1 MFASIIRLAAYKIAL
16 MPGDGI
22 GPEVIREAVK
32 IGRSVLEDLGVSVFF
47 EEFPNGAEHYL
58 KTGETLSDET
68 LRKLKGFDAIF
79 FGAVGD
85 PRVKPGV
92 LEKGILLKLRSSLD
106 LYVNLRPVKLLKGV
120 ETPLKGFGYGDIDF
134 IVIRENTEDFYV
146 DMGGRIDA
154 ACSKLF
160 EFTVNTGCARGSRYR
175 VEVESK
181 DGQAFQIGI
190 ISSKGAER
198 IIRFSFEYAVK
209 RSIRRVTFVDKANVL
224 TEAYGLWREVV
235 EKIGGE
241 YGDVVET
248 EFMYVD
254 AAALHMVLNP
264 KRFKIIVAPNMFG
277 DILTDLGAA
286 IQGGLGFA
294 PSGNINPAGTSM
306 FEPVHGS
313 APDKAGKNIA
323 NPVASIMT
331 FSLMLEHLWSRYGD
345 EKLLEASR
353 IIENAVENTLAS
365 GRFKTVDMGGSAKT
379 SEMGDAILSE
389 AERLVHGGR

>member
-1 MFASIIRLAAYKIAL
+1 MPQLTTYKIAII
-16 MPGDGI
+16 PGDGI
-22 GPEVIREAVK
+22 GPEVVGEAVK
-32 IGRSVLEDLGVSVFF
+32 IGGAVLEAIGIRVLF
-47 EEFPNGAEHYL
+47 EDFPHGAEHYL
-58 KTGETLSDET
+58 KTGETLSEET
-68 LRKLKGFDAIF
+68 LKKLKGFDAIF

-85 PRVKPGV
+85 PRIRPGV

-134 IVIRENTEDFYV
+134 VVIRENTEDFYV
-146 DMGGRIDA
+146 DMGGRVDES
-154 ACSKLF
+154 CSRVF
-160 EFTVNTGCARGSRYR
+160 DFTVKTGGARGSRYR
-175 VEVESK
+175 VEVNSEC
-181 DGQAFQIGI
+181 GEAFQIGI
-190 ISSKGAER
+190 ISRKGAER
-198 IIRFSFEYAVK
+198 IVRFSFEYAVK
-209 RSIRRVTFVDKANVL
+209 RGISRMTFVDKANVL
-224 TEAYGLWREVV
+224 TEAYGLWREMV
-235 EKIGGE
+235 EKIRLE
-241 YGDVVET
+241 YRNKVEA

-294 PSGNINPAGTSM
+294 PSGNINPDGTSM

-323 NPVASIMT
+323 NPVAAILT

-345 EKLLEASR
+345 KRLFEASK
-353 IIENAVENTLAS
+353 IVENAVENVLAS
-365 GRFKTVDMGGSAKT
+365 GRFRTVDMGGSTKT
-379 SEMGDAILSE
+379 SEMGDAILTE
-389 AERLVHGGR
+389 AMRLVHSGR